1 MRLSAIRSV
10 FRCAPVQAGVALL
23 LLLTAAWAQ
32 GETCGPSPEIR
43 SQLDQ
48 IKVVVSG
55 PSDFDR
61 GLAPLRALRRQHPS
75 DLWVNQRYQ
84 DAVQQYG
91 IEGHLRKLTEEYQ
104 VLSMQHPDELIYSY
118 LYARSLM
125 GRNTSSAIQ
134 QMTEIIASHPDFAP
148 AHASLAEIY
157 SSTAFH
163 DESREKAEKERL
175 LALCPGYSLQ
185 QRPAGL
191 PDPSPLVDQ
200 AERLLAQHGD
210 PDRIAALALQGIRD
224 DEWRLQRIRPF
235 DWYSVEFKR
244 QAQRELQAK
253 YWRVWSLQVR
263 SERLAGRPQK
273 AAELLAI
280 MDKRTASPRAS
291 SDPLYWDTLTTLVNL
306 YREGSQKDLANQKL
320 SLMQDFLAEHPDPT
334 RSAQLEELRKS
345 VECSNARV
353 GTAALGCP
361 AEQSSA
367 VLIFLNRESE

>member
-10 FRCAPVQAGVALL
+10 FRCAPVRAGVAL

-32 GETCGPSPEIR
+32 AETCGPSPEIR

-61 GLAPLRALRRQHPS
+61 GLLPLLALRRQHPS

-104 VLSMQHPDELIYSY
+104 VLAMQHPDELIYTY

-125 GRNTSSAIQ
+125 GRNTASAIQ
-134 QMTEIIASHPDFAP
+134 QMAEIIANHPDFAL

-157 SSTAFH
+157 SSTVFH
-163 DESREKAEKERL
+163 DESRAKAERERL

-200 AERLLAQHGD
+200 AERLLAQQGD
-210 PDRIAALALQGIRD
+210 PDRIAALALQGIRA

-253 YWRVWSLQVR
+253 Y
-263 SERLAGRPQK
+263 
-273 AAELLAI
+273 
-280 MDKRTASPRAS
+280 
-291 SDPLYWDTLTTLVNL
+291 
-306 YREGSQKDLANQKL
+306 
-320 SLMQDFLAEHPDPT
+320 
-334 RSAQLEELRKS
+334 
-345 VECSNARV
+345 
-353 GTAALGCP
+353 
-361 AEQSSA
+361 
-367 VLIFLNRESE
+367 

>member
-10 FRCAPVQAGVALL
+10 FRCAPIQLGVALL
-23 LLLTAAWAQ
+23 LLLAPAGAQEAA
-32 GETCGPSPEIR
+32 CGPSPEIR
-43 SQLDQ
+43 SQIDE

-55 PSDFDR
+55 PSEFDR
-61 GLAPLRALRRQHPS
+61 GLAPLLALRRQHPS
-75 DLWVNQRYQ
+75 DLWVNLRYQ

-104 VLSMQHPDELIYSY
+104 VFSMQHPDEVTYSY

-134 QMTEIIASHPDFAP
+134 QMTDIIAGHPDFAP

-157 SSTAFH
+157 STTAFY
-163 DESREKAEKERL
+163 DEPKENAEKQRL

-210 PDRIAALALQGIRD
+210 PDRIAALALQGIRA

-273 AAELLAI
+273 AAELLSV
-280 MDKRTASPRAS
+280 MDQRAASPRSS
-291 SDPLYWDTLTTLVNL
+291 SDPLYWDALTALVHL
-306 YREGSQKDLANQKL
+306 YREGSQKDLANRKL
-320 SLMQDFLAEHPDPT
+320 SLMQDFLAAHPDPT
-334 RSAQLEELRKS
+334 RAAQLEELRKS
-345 VECSNARV
+345 VD
-353 GTAALGCP
+353 T
-361 AEQSSA
+361 SA
-367 VLIFLNRESE
+367 K

>member
-1 MRLSAIRSV
+1 MKLSAIRSV
-10 FRCAPVQAGVALL
+10 FRSMPIQTGLAWL
-23 LLLTAAWAQ
+23 LLLTSAWAQ
-32 GETCGPSPEIR
+32 GEACGPSPEIR
-43 SQLDQ
+43 AQLDR
-48 IKVVVSG
+48 IKVVVNG
-55 PSDFDR
+55 ASDFDR
-61 GLAPLRALRRQHPS
+61 GLAPLLALRRQHPQ

-104 VLSMQHPDELIYSY
+104 VFSMQHTDELTYNY

-134 QMTEIIASHPDFAP
+134 QMTEIIADHPDFAP
-148 AHASLAEIY
+148 AHGSLAEIY

-163 DESREKAEKERL
+163 DESRGKAERERL

-191 PDPSPLVDQ
+191 PDSSPLVDQ

-210 PDRIAALALQGIRD
+210 PDHIAALALQGIRD

-244 QAQRELQAK
+244 QAQGELQAK

-273 AAELLAI
+273 AAELLTVMEQRA
-280 MDKRTASPRAS
+280 ASLRSPDPR
-291 SDPLYWDTLTTLVNL
+291 YWDALNTLVRL
-306 YREGSQKDLANQKL
+306 YEEGSQQDLANRKL
-320 SLMQDFLAEHPDPT
+320 RMMQDFLAAHPDPT
-334 RSAQLEELRKS
+334 RAAQLEELRNVIAPKG
-345 VECSNARV
+345 R
-353 GTAALGCP
+353 
-361 AEQSSA
+361 
-367 VLIFLNRESE
+367 

>member
-1 MRLSAIRSV
+1 VRLSAIRSV
-10 FRCAPVQAGVALL
+10 FRCTSIQAGVAFLL
-23 LLLTAAWAQ
+23 LLIPAWAQ
-32 GETCGPSPEIR
+32 REACGPSSEISSR
-43 SQLDQ
+43 LDQ
-48 IKVVVSG
+48 VKVVVSG
-55 PSDFDR
+55 PSDFDD

-75 DLWVNQRYQ
+75 DLWVNLRYQ

-104 VLSMQHPDELIYSY
+104 VLSMQHPDEWTYTY

-125 GRNTSSAIQ
+125 GRNTASAIQ
-134 QMTEIIASHPDFAP
+134 QMAEIIANHPDFAL

-157 SSTAFH
+157 ASTVFH
-163 DESREKAEKERL
+163 DESRAKAERERL

-210 PDRIAALALQGIRD
+210 PDRIAALALQGIRA

-235 DWYSVEFKR
+235 DWYSVELKR

-273 AAELLAI
+273 AAELLAV
-280 MDKRTASPRAS
+280 MEQRTASPRSA
-291 SDPLYWDTLTTLVNL
+291 SDPLYWDALTTLVHL
-306 YREGSQKDLANQKL
+306 YREGSQKDLAIRKL
-320 SLMQDFLAEHPDPT
+320 SLMQDFLAAHPDPA
-334 RSAQLEELRKS
+334 RVAQLEELRKL
-345 VECSNARV
+345 VDPGAR
-353 GTAALGCP
+353 
-361 AEQSSA
+361 
-367 VLIFLNRESE
+367 